1 MSTSFK
7 TLLANDMSKTRSLI
21 YENIPID
28 GAIADHT
35 DVYGTYPDNTSVNTL
50 YHGMFQQVF
59 DYIASN
65 SSANHVFDISLGVH
79 ADSYAFDTSVVAASE
94 PYFAWLAADRNYDST
109 KDSYGAKRRAVYNM
123 MAQMLVGYGS
133 DGSILK
139 FDKDGDFAGTT
150 TDKYNEVVIIP
161 ISRLL
166 VKDGIKKGSFDMR
179 LNMNPYGE
187 TLNGGAVLAA
197 THPDD
202 QADWNGTSATD
213 SELKITDYNGSTNYR
228 SNSPAGEYGIL
239 YAEDAD
245 ATLGVGGAADGI
257 LDGTVLGTSQR
268 VACGLIYYQAGIVVF
283 DPWLFRVYDAT
294 DGHGYLNALA
304 KDDGAVLLAH
314 DSFWMLYDRN
324 GTYGT
329 ADPAGAGAGIAGDFF
344 SIEEMLR
351 GYEETGTPGPNDYE
365 DITIDEFGDALRQ
378 RISSITFNNTIE
390 LNSSVY
396 HCRAAHNEFNYSSN
410 PTYTSASKIVT
421 KNVSNDEPVAYIT
434 GVGLYSS
441 DNELLAIGK
450 ISEALKKTP
459 GAGISVRCRID
470 Y

>member
-7 TLLANDMSKTRSLI
+7 TLLANDVSKTRSLI
-21 YENIPID
+21 YENVPID
-28 GAIADHT
+28 GSIADHT
-35 DVYGTYPDNTSVNTL
+35 NVYGTYPANTSVNTL
-50 YHGMFQQVF
+50 YHGRFQQVF

-65 SSANHVFDISLGVH
+65 ASANHIFDISLGVH
-79 ADSYAFDTSVVAASE
+79 ADSYAFSTAIAANE
-94 PYFAWLAADRNYDST
+94 PYDAWATGTEDYDST
-109 KDSYGAKRRAVYNM
+109 KDSCGVKRRAMYNL
-123 MAQMLVGYGS
+123 MAQILVGYGS

-150 TDKYNEVVIIP
+150 TDKYNEAIILTF
-161 ISRLL
+161 SRLL
-166 VKDGIKKGSFDMR
+166 TKDGIKKGSFDLR
-179 LNMNPYGE
+179 FNMNPYGE
-187 TLNGGAVLAA
+187 TLNGGNAAAA

-202 QADWNGTSATD
+202 QADWDGTATGLD

-228 SNSPAGEYGIL
+228 DNSPAGEYGIL

-245 ATLGVGGAADGI
+245 STLGVGGAADGI

-268 VACGLIYYQAGIVVF
+268 VPCGLIYYQAGVAII
-283 DPWLFRVYDAT
+283 DPWLFRVYNDNS

-304 KDDGAVLLAH
+304 EDDSGTPLAH
-314 DSFWMLYDRN
+314 DSFWMYYDRN

-329 ADPAGAGAGIAGDFF
+329 VDPQGAGAGSAEHFF

-351 GYEETGTPGPNDYE
+351 GYEEAGGTNDYE
-365 DITIDEFGDALRQ
+365 DITIDEFANALRQ
-378 RISSITFNNTIE
+378 RIHSITFNNTTE

-421 KNVSNDEPVAYIT
+421 KDVSNDEPVTYVT
-434 GVGLYSS
+434 GVGLYSA
-441 DNELLAIGK
+441 DNELLAVGK
-450 ISEALKKTP
+450 VSEPIKKTP
-459 GAGISVRCRID
+459 AAGMTIRARID